1 MMYNRL
7 VTFGCSLTYG
17 QALHDRH
24 KESWPA
30 QLGKLL
36 NLPFINQ
43 GRAGASAK
51 RIWWEILHFPFQDN
65 DLVCIGWTHKDRWC
79 IIKKPHSNPIDN
91 DLTGDGNDEITNFDL
106 PELALAEKYEQAT
119 GITDI
124 NLGREEIADVFYRHI
139 HNDFD
144 MTVNYF
150 TFVNHI
156 KYFLDDKKITN
167 YHLDMTSHD
176 SIPKFN
182 KVQFL
187 PISFDDIRKAN
198 PKAKDNWHPGV
209 QAYKQFSSAIYNHI
223 KEMHI
228 E

>member
-17 QALHDRH
+17 QALDDRH

-51 RIWWEILHFPFQDN
+51 RIWWEILHFPFRHD

-79 IIKKPHSNPIDN
+79 IIKQPHGCSSD
-91 DLTGDGNDEITNFDL
+91 DDFTGDANDHVVNFDL
-106 PELALAEKYEQAT
+106 PEISKAKEYQQAS

-150 TFVNHI
+150 ALVNHAR
-156 KYFLDDKKITN
+156 YFLNEKKIKN
-167 YHLDMTSHD
+167 YHLDMTSH
-176 SIPKFN
+176 SAMPTFN

-187 PISFDDIRKAN
+187 PISFDNIRTKNAKAN
-198 PKAKDNWHPGV
+198 DNWHPGV
-209 QAYKQFSSAIYNHI
+209 KAYTEFCSAIYNNI
-223 KEMHI
+223 KGDTH
-228 E
+228 